1 MMGWGVGCFLLSSW
15 ADKKTNDKKAT
26 KYFSLF
32 FFLSASLEEAE
43 KRQSPG
49 ADTCAAS

>member
-1 MMGWGVGCFLLSSW
+1 MGCFLLSSW
-15 ADKKTNDKKAT
+15 SDKKTNDKKAT

-43 KRQSPG
+43 KHQSPG

>member
-1 MMGWGVGCFLLSSW
+1 MGCFLLSSW
-15 ADKKTNDKKAT
+15 TDKKTDDKKAT

-32 FFLSASLEEAE
+32 FFFLSTSLEEAG
-43 KRQSPG
+43 KHQSPG